1 MKPQFTDI
9 LCGFLLIL
17 LPFAGISQ
25 PAIEFANGSGP
36 AGNGSVLN
44 NQVITFQ
51 SNALNPTT
59 GSYAPLSPTTTA
71 TFTISN
77 QQYTLT
83 STENPNLGD
92 VSFGANV
99 NASGKT
105 PTPMAVFSAMNT
117 ISAAPA
123 NDFSSTQDNIN
134 AGISVSSNYAVE
146 MFTSAMGLYNAN
158 LSTSGTYYMADL
170 TINFNVAISNPV
182 IHIVG
187 IGCVF
192 GALGMT
198 TGLELGTPGV
208 TLTELS
214 GSPELSVT
222 PTSIN
227 NSAAIP
233 TSTTGSGAASGSIL
247 VNGTV
252 SSLLFHLY
260 LRGDGKTPTWSNA
273 NEHTGDAWMIGIS
286 ALNTFITLPLG
297 TTSFTAEPQNHA
309 VDLQWTTAT
318 QQNSNYFSVQRSQ
331 DGANWTTIGQVAA
344 AGNSENQLQ
353 YNYIDRQPLT
363 GANYYRLQEVAGD
376 GSSVYSPIRDVN
388 FSGTAIT
395 TSWYPNPTH
404 DRLTLTSNG
413 NLQSIILTTIDGR
426 ILQTF
431 DGIAS
436 GQSLDLSRYPFGIYF
451 LVIRTSDGQPSVAK
465 IERN

>member
-1 MKPQFTDI
+1 
-9 LCGFLLIL
+9 
-17 LPFAGISQ
+17 
-25 PAIEFANGSGP
+25 
-36 AGNGSVLN
+36 
-44 NQVITFQ
+44 
-51 SNALNPTT
+51 
-59 GSYAPLSPTTTA
+59 
-71 TFTISN
+71 
-77 QQYTLT
+77 
-83 STENPNLGD
+83 
-92 VSFGANV
+92 
-99 NASGKT
+99 
-105 PTPMAVFSAMNT
+105 
-117 ISAAPA
+117 
-123 NDFSSTQDNIN
+123 
-134 AGISVSSNYAVE
+134 
-146 MFTSAMGLYNAN
+146 
-158 LSTSGTYYMADL
+158 
-170 TINFNVAISNPV
+170 
-182 IHIVG
+182 
-187 IGCVF
+187 
-192 GALGMT
+192 MT